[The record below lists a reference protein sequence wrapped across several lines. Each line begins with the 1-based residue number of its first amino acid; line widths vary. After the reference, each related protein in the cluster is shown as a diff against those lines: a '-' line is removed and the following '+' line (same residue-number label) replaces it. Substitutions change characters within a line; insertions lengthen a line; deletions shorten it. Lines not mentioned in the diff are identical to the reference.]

1 MGTDIGANILV
12 SAGTISE
19 STVMLSVRC
28 LEQWNL
34 HFTVIYLSAGQQKK
48 AIGFSKKS
56 TGACVFVFFPLLL
69 VPIN

>member
-1 MGTDIGANILV
+1 MGMDIGANILV

-48 AIGFSKKS
+48 QLDFLKNPPER
-56 TGACVFVFFPLLL
+56 VFLCSFHFCLCQ
-69 VPIN
+69 